1 MKGMDF
7 RDKAVFSFLAILLI
21 SALVWAVGIRPVE
34 KSNLQ
39 LEREILDLERMCG
52 ERRKIMDS
60 SSSYIDSA
68 RETEKQ
74 FYETLS
80 KFPAD
85 IRKENQISQITKME
99 YELGIGIDSLAY
111 TKPQAIYKLT
121 YEADKE
127 DPYILIESQLQ
138 FSVSCTYETWESML
152 WKLDKECENRRISS
166 VTSSYDMA
174 GGKVRT
180 EISLIEYGIAGGGRY
195 LDQPEVQ
202 GEAGTDNIFLPSSEG
217 GNL

>member
-1 MKGMDF
+1 MDF

-111 TKPQAIYKLT
+111 TNPQAVYRLT
-121 YEADKE
+121 YEMDEE
-127 DPYILIESQLQ
+127 DPYIP
-138 FSVSCTYETWESML
+138 VSYTH
-152 WKLDKECENRRISS
+152 LDVYKRQDR
-166 VTSSYDMA
+166 
-174 GGKVRT
+174 G
-180 EISLIEYGIAGGGRY
+180 
-195 LDQPEVQ
+195 
-202 GEAGTDNIFLPSSEG
+202 
-217 GNL
+217 